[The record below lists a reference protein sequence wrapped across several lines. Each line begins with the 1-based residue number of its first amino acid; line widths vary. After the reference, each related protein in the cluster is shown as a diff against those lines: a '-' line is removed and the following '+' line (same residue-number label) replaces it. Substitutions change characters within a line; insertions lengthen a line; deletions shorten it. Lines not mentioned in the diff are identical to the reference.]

1 MLRGLTPLMR
11 LEVLPSLQ
19 SSRLVRVESCSAAR
33 FRGTHTMQDAD
44 WLDVVAH
51 RVQDRT
57 QSDLGIK
64 AVNQRPQLSLHTQ
77 WNKSNRSGQSCLSK
91 IAHIRSLRWHGLFRD
106 WIKLTLLGVERF
118 SLARRSRRQ
127 HSIGRNASAPRNIR
141 TPAHNS
147 GTPGTSAS

>member
-1 MLRGLTPLMR
+1 
-11 LEVLPSLQ
+11 
-19 SSRLVRVESCSAAR
+19 
-33 FRGTHTMQDAD
+33 MQDAD

-77 WNKSNRSGQSCLSK
+77 WNKNDRSGQSRLSN

-106 WIKLTLLGVERF
+106 WIKLTLLGV
-118 SLARRSRRQ
+118 
-127 HSIGRNASAPRNIR
+127 
-141 TPAHNS
+141 
-147 GTPGTSAS
+147 